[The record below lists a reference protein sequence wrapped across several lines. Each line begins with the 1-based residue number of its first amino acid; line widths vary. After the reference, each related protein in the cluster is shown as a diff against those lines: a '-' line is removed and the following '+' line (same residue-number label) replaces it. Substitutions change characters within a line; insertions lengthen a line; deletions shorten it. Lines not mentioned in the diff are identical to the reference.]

1 MPTERRNAMESQI
14 ALKDE
19 IHDLFNRYRDLM
31 PGIARPHDELVEETY
46 KDGALSGKAKRLMAM
61 AVALTHG
68 CRGCVLFQADQAL
81 GEGAGIDEVLEACT
95 VAISIGGTMAS
106 AETTRVVSLLKERGL
121 VE

>member
-1 MPTERRNAMESQI
+1 MESQI

-19 IHDLFNRYRDLM
+19 IHDHFNRYRELM
-31 PGIARPHDELVEETY
+31 PEITTPHDELVGEAY

-68 CRGCVLFQADQAL
+68 CRGCVLYQVDQAL
-81 GEGAGIDEVLEACT
+81 ELGAGTEEILEACA

-106 AETTRVVSLLKERGL
+106 AETTRVVALMKERGL
-121 VE
+121 IE